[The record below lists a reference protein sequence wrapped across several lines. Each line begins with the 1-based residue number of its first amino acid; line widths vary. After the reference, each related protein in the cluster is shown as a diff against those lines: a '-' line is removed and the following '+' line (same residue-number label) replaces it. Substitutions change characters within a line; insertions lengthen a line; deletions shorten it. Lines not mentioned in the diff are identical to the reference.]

1 MIVRS
6 EDARRDAITH
16 PIGTGPYRFAGQR
29 ADGAVLGRAWAGWRG
44 RPDCPDVVFEFCGTP
59 EEAAHRLL
67 MGNADICHLVPDEM
81 IREIAQTAGFR
92 IEQQPRLAV
101 QLLSIDP
108 RATSGEA
115 RRALSDQR
123 VRRALLL
130 ALDRGAWVTDLFRGN
145 GMVASQYLH
154 PAILGYDPALSPAPY
169 EPAEARRLLQEAGFG
184 NGFDVVLDCDPAGQ
198 PVAAEIARNL
208 AVVGV
213 RAQVRPGE
221 KGGPLLYFAWA
232 CSTGDASEF
241 FDFVLRDPSNPRAGA
256 KWGFALRDAG
266 GSLGVAECESDP
278 SKRLALLQQA
288 QRQALEALPLLPLT
302 IRWGSKG
309 VSSRVEV
316 VNRFDE
322 REYVAAF
329 RWRT

>member
-1 MIVRS
+1 MRQ
-6 EDARRDAITH
+6 DAPAKLN
-16 PIGTGPYRFAGQR
+16 RFLAVLGRR

-44 RPDCPDVVFEFCGTP
+44 RPDCPDVVFEFCGPP

-81 IREIAQTAGFR
+81 IPEVARTAGLR

-108 RATSGEA
+108 KAASGEA
-115 RRALSDQR
+115 RRALSDPR

-130 ALDRGAWVTDLFRGN
+130 ALDRSSWVTRLFRDN

-154 PAILGYDPALSPAPY
+154 PAIFGYDPALLPAPY
-169 EPAEARRLLQEAGFG
+169 DPAGARRLLREAGFPA
-184 NGFDVVLDCDPAGQ
+184 GFAAVLGCDPAGTSL
-198 PVAAEIARNL
+198 AAEIAGNL
-208 AVVGV
+208 AAVGV
-213 RAQVRPGE
+213 RVQVLPGDRN
-221 KGGPLLYFAWA
+221 PALHYFAWA

-241 FDFVLRDPSNPRAGA
+241 FDFLLRDKSNPKAA
-256 KWGFALRDAG
+256 ANVGFADLRAEG
-266 GSLGVAECESDP
+266 TLLSAECESEP
-278 SKRLALLQQA
+278 SKRLALLQLA
-288 QRQALEALPLLPLT
+288 QRQALEGLPLLPLT

-309 VSSRVEV
+309 VTSRVEV
-316 VNRFDE
+316 VNRYDE